1 MSFSSHPT
9 PALPLQKWMNALQ
22 EHIDFS
28 SHYIRQGS
36 VDLQDSDEQ
45 ELLKPLGSM
54 QVQQRWHVW
63 SLELSQAVHPA
74 SLNFKCHFLKIIG
87 P

>member
-1 MSFSSHPT
+1 
-9 PALPLQKWMNALQ
+9 MNALQ

-54 QVQQRWHVW
+54 QVQQPQLRRYALFVRY
-63 SLELSQAVHPA
+63 
-74 SLNFKCHFLKIIG
+74 
-87 P
+87 